1 MNLADSV
8 KYIIKNKSSHV
19 VKELWKED
27 LKTIILDVANDLTY
41 FMRRAPTSLK
51 SFKKH
56 KHKINAK
63 ELLESTADSLLI
75 IKVLPGRIKR
85 GFSFFK
91 EDFLIEMEKLPDQK
105 HKTIFV
111 LKVFGAISG
120 FAIGTFYNL
129 NIGKTDFA
137 LVGLRRRNA
146 FTRFLVAELIF
157 KISRRMMQR
166 FLNELEQVVSEKD
179 DMDHVRYFKEL
190 LADRTK
196 AMELIKGNPIEP
208 GDRAIEIVESL
219 KTYIMK
225 GHWNSS
231 QLSHDRK
238 SR

>member
-1 MNLADSV
+1 MNLVDSV
-8 KYIIKNKSSHV
+8 KFIIKNKSSHL

-27 LKTIILDVANDLTY
+27 LKTIVLDVANDLTY
-41 FMRRAPTSLK
+41 FMRKAPSSLK
-51 SFKKH
+51 SFKKSGQ
-56 KHKINAK
+56 KINAK
-63 ELLESTADSLLI
+63 ELLESSADSLLI

-85 GFSFFK
+85 GFGFFK
-91 EDFLIEMEKLPDQK
+91 DDFLLELEKQPDQK
-105 HKTIFV
+105 QKTIFV
-111 LKVFGAISG
+111 LKVFGAISS
-120 FAIGTFYNL
+120 FALGSFYNL

-157 KISRRMMQR
+157 KISRRFMQR
-166 FLNELEQVVSEKD
+166 FLIELESVVSEKD
-179 DMDHVRYFKEL
+179 DLNHVRYFKEL
-190 LADRTK
+190 LADRNR
-196 AMELIKGNPIEP
+196 AMEAMKEVPLEP
-208 GDRAIEIVESL
+208 GDRAIEIVEGL

>member
-8 KYIIKNKSSHV
+8 KYIFKNKSSHF

-27 LKTIILDVANDLTY
+27 LKTIATDVTNDVTY
-41 FMRRAPTSLK
+41 FMRKAPSSLK
-51 SFKKH
+51 SFKNK
-56 KHKINAK
+56 KPRINAR
-63 ELLESTADSLLI
+63 EFFESSADMLLI
-75 IKVLPGRIKR
+75 LKVFPGRIKR
-85 GFSFFK
+85 GFGFFK
-91 EDFLIEMEKLPDQK
+91 DDFLDELEKFPDQK
-105 HKTIFV
+105 QKTIFV
-111 LKVFGAISG
+111 LKVFGAISSFSLG
-120 FAIGTFYNL
+120 AFYNL
-129 NIGKTDFA
+129 KIGKTDFA

-166 FLNELEQVVSEKD
+166 FLNELEILVTEKD
-179 DMDHVRYFKEL
+179 DLNHVRYFKEL

-196 AMELIKGNPIEP
+196 ALEVIKEAPLEQ

-238 SR
+238 SH

>member
-8 KYIIKNKSSHV
+8 KYIIKNKSSHL

-27 LKTIILDVANDLTY
+27 LKTIAVDVVNDLTY
-41 FMRRAPTSLK
+41 FMQKAPSSLK
-51 SFKKH
+51 SFKNKR
-56 KHKINAK
+56 HKINAR
-63 ELLESTADSLLI
+63 ELLESSADTLLI
-75 IKVLPGRIKR
+75 LKVLPGRIKR
-85 GFSFFK
+85 GFKLFK
-91 EDFLIEMEKLPDQK
+91 DDFLVELDKFPDQK
-105 HKTIFV
+105 YKTIFV

-120 FAIGTFYNL
+120 FALGTFYNL
-129 NIGKTDFA
+129 NIGKNDFA

-157 KISRRMMQR
+157 KISRRLMQR
-166 FLNELEQVVSEKD
+166 FLNELELVVSEKD
-179 DMDHVRYFKEL
+179 DQDHVRYFKEL

-196 AMELIKGNPIEP
+196 AMELIKEAPVEP
-208 GDRAIEIVESL
+208 GDRAIEIVEAL